1 MALCIPL
8 LFAKALQRFSD
19 QRMAMEWSQA
29 ISRPLLAPYP
39 AFSRRERG
47 NRHASKAP
55 VIEQAHRI
63 CREESMKHTA
73 HAAQQT
79 SSAIDGNPASQGAD
93 APWRW
98 PEARWRQAVNKV
110 RAGRALAPTAWPHG
124 NRVAVALSFDV
135 DQETGS
141 LRDGRTSPALL
152 AQGEYGSRAGV
163 PRILKLLER
172 YGIPAS
178 FYIPAVSALLHPD
191 DVRRIAHAGHEVGL
205 HGWIHERNSTLPEAD
220 ERQLTHRA
228 AEVLEQLAGKP
239 PVGLRT
245 ASWDFSAATLKI
257 IRDMGLLYD
266 SSLMGD
272 DEPYELLEEGEPTGV
287 VELPVEWIKDDYPY
301 FGMDRLSNIR
311 PYTAP
316 SLVGEIW
323 RREFD
328 GAYNEGGLFLLTMHP
343 HIIGHRSRLSVL
355 EELIQHMRSRAGV
368 WFATHEDIARYVKA
382 QACLG

>member
-1 MALCIPL
+1 MEQTTHAPQ
-8 LFAKALQRFSD
+8 QR
-19 QRMAMEWSQA
+19 
-29 ISRPLLAPYP
+29 
-39 AFSRRERG
+39 
-47 NRHASKAP
+47 
-55 VIEQAHRI
+55 
-63 CREESMKHTA
+63 
-73 HAAQQT
+73 
-79 SSAIDGNPASQGAD
+79 SSAAEGALAGPDSDAS
-93 APWRW
+93 WRW
-98 PEARWRQAVNKV
+98 PEERWRQAVNKV
-110 RAGRALAPTAWPHG
+110 RAGRPLTPATWPHG

-163 PRILKLLER
+163 PRILKLLAR
-172 YGIPAS
+172 YAIPAS

-191 DVRRIAHAGHEVGL
+191 DVRCIAEAGHEVGL
-205 HGWIHERNSTLPEAD
+205 HGWIHERNSSLAEAD

-228 AEVLEQLAGKP
+228 AAVLEELAGKP

-245 ASWDFSAATLKI
+245 ASWDLSEATRKI
-257 IRDMGLLYD
+257 IRDMHLLYD

-272 DEPYELLEEGEPTGV
+272 DEPYELMEEGEPTGI

-301 FGMDRLSNIR
+301 FGMDRLSTVR
-311 PYTAP
+311 PHTAP

-328 GAYNEGGLFLLTMHP
+328 GAYVERGLFLLTMHP
-343 HIIGHRSRLSVL
+343 HIIGHRSRMSVL

-368 WFATHEDIARYVKA
+368 WFATHEDVARYVKV
-382 QACLG
+382 QACMG

>member
-1 MALCIPL
+1 
-8 LFAKALQRFSD
+8 
-19 QRMAMEWSQA
+19 MEHSTH
-29 ISRPLLAPYP
+29 AP
-39 AFSRRERG
+39 
-47 NRHASKAP
+47 
-55 VIEQAHRI
+55 
-63 CREESMKHTA
+63 
-73 HAAQQT
+73 QQT
-79 SSAIDGNPASQGAD
+79 SSAVDGGLAGLGSD

-98 PEARWRQAVNKV
+98 PEERWRQAVNKV
-110 RAGRALAPTAWPHG
+110 RAGRPLTPATWPHG

-172 YGIPAS
+172 YAIPAS

-191 DVRRIAHAGHEVGL
+191 DVRRIAEAGHEVGL
-205 HGWIHERNSTLPEAD
+205 HGWIHERNSSLPEAD

-228 AEVLEQLAGKP
+228 AAVLEELAGKP

-245 ASWDFSAATLKI
+245 ASWDFSEATLRI
-257 IRDMGLLYD
+257 IRDMHLLYD

-272 DEPYELLEEGEPTGV
+272 DEPYELLEEGEPTGI

-311 PYTAP
+311 PHTAP
-316 SLVGEIW
+316 SLVGESG
-323 RREFD
+323 
-328 GAYNEGGLFLLTMHP
+328 GASSTAPTPKGGYFCSPCTP
-343 HIIGHRSRLSVL
+343 ISS
-355 EELIQHMRSRAGV
+355 A
-368 WFATHEDIARYVKA
+368 IARA
-382 QACLG
+382 

>member
-1 MALCIPL
+1 
-8 LFAKALQRFSD
+8 
-19 QRMAMEWSQA
+19 ME
-29 ISRPLLAPYP
+29 
-39 AFSRRERG
+39 
-47 NRHASKAP
+47 
-55 VIEQAHRI
+55 
-63 CREESMKHTA
+63 HTTRA
-73 HAAQQT
+73 RQET
-79 SSAIDGNPASQGAD
+79 SSTVEGALAGLGPD

-98 PEARWRQAVNKV
+98 PEERWRQAVNKV
-110 RAGRALAPTAWPHG
+110 RAGRPLTPATWPHG
-124 NRVAVALSFDV
+124 CQVAVALSFDV
-135 DQETGS
+135 DQETGA

-172 YGIPAS
+172 YAISAS
-178 FYIPAVSALLHPD
+178 FYIPAVSALLHPH
-191 DVRRIAHAGHEVGL
+191 DVRRIAEAGHEVGL
-205 HGWIHERNSTLPEAD
+205 HGWIHERNSGLAEAD
-220 ERQLTHRA
+220 ERQLTDRA
-228 AEVLEQLAGKP
+228 TAVLEQLSGKP

-245 ASWDFSAATLKI
+245 ASWDFSEATLKI
-257 IRDMGLLYD
+257 IRDMHLLYD

-272 DEPYELLEEGEPTGV
+272 DEPYELLDDGEPTGI

-311 PYTAP
+311 PHTAP

-328 GAYNEGGLFLLTMHP
+328 GAYAEGGLFLLTMHP

-382 QACLG
+382 QACMG

>member
-1 MALCIPL
+1 
-8 LFAKALQRFSD
+8 
-19 QRMAMEWSQA
+19 MEQ
-29 ISRPLLAPYP
+29 IT
-39 AFSRRERG
+39 SRR
-47 NRHASKAP
+47 
-55 VIEQAHRI
+55 
-63 CREESMKHTA
+63 
-73 HAAQQT
+73 QQT
-79 SSAIDGNPASQGAD
+79 SSAVEGALAGLGPD
-93 APWRW
+93 AAWRW
-98 PEARWRQAVNKV
+98 PEARWRQAVNKI
-110 RAGRALAPTAWPHG
+110 RAGRCLTPATWPHG

-163 PRILKLLER
+163 PRILRLLER
-172 YGIPAS
+172 YAIPAS

-191 DVRRIAHAGHEVGL
+191 DVRRIAEPSHEVGL
-205 HGWIHERNSTLPEAD
+205 HGWIHERNSSLAEAD

-228 AEVLEQLAGKP
+228 AAVLEQVAGKP

-245 ASWDFSAATLKI
+245 ASWDFSEATLKI
-257 IRDMGLLYD
+257 IRDMHLLYD

-272 DEPYELLEEGEPTGV
+272 DEPYELIEEGEPTGI

-301 FGMDRLSNIR
+301 FGMDRLSTVR

-328 GAYNEGGLFLLTMHP
+328 GAYGEAGLFLLTMHP
-343 HIIGHRSRLSVL
+343 HIIGHRSRMSVL
-355 EELIQHMRSRAGV
+355 EELIQHIRSHTGV
-368 WFATHEDIARYVKA
+368 WFATHEDVARYVKA
-382 QACLG
+382 QAGMGHRPQDQD